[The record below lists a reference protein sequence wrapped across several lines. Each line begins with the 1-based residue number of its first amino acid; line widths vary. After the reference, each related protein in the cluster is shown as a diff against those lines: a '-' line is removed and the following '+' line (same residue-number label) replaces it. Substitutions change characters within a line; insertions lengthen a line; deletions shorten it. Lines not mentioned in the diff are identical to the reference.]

1 MRKRR
6 RPRCLCGERLKS
18 DTRVQLTVDMD
29 GDVWKYLK
37 YMHIRGL
44 VHTHTRPRCV
54 SGRPR
59 GKNPG
64 SNKCT
69 DSQAL
74 DSNSVLQGREA
85 GLPRETWLVRGLG

>member
-44 VHTHTRPRCV
+44 VHTHTSSLC
-54 SGRPR
+54 
-59 GKNPG
+59 
-64 SNKCT
+64 
-69 DSQAL
+69 QWEA
-74 DSNSVLQGREA
+74 QGQKSREQQ
-85 GLPRETWLVRGLG
+85 VH